1 MSKASTGKRV
11 PYKKS
16 EDNIIINQVKNYPA
30 NLRNAFREAQLLLPK
45 RSLSSVEFRW
55 YSYLR
60 MQDNVNAIT
69 CGSNKG
75 FTKNVK
81 NVQIDRETGIMPD
94 QNLRHYLYIV
104 KEILELPQKERE
116 VIISLFTLK

>member
-30 NLRNAFREAQLLLPK
+30 NLRNAFREAKLLLPK

-55 YSYLR
+55 YSHLR

-81 NVQIDRETGIMPD
+81 NVQVDRETGIMPD

>member
-1 MSKASTGKRV
+1 
-11 PYKKS
+11 
-16 EDNIIINQVKNYPA
+16 
-30 NLRNAFREAQLLLPK
+30 
-45 RSLSSVEFRW
+45 
-55 YSYLR
+55 